1 MGFTLENVVPWG
13 RNLDEYIAM
22 FSLSANDLS
31 AKTIL
36 GCGDGPASFN
46 TELSRRGGRV
56 VSVDPIY
63 QFTADEIEKR
73 IAETFILVMDQTRKN
88 KDEFVWKD
96 IESEEALG
104 RIRMAAMATFLE
116 DYEERREN
124 YIAGALPDLAFH
136 DGEFDLALCSHFL
149 FLYSEQ
155 FSLEFHIRSLKELC
169 RVAQEVRVFP
179 LLALGSTRSR
189 HLDGVIEQLSGNG
202 YRCVIETVPY
212 EFQRGGNEML
222 RVTSA

>member
-189 HLDGVIEQLSGNG
+189 HLDGVIGHLTEKG
-202 YRCVIETVPY
+202 YQCTIETVPY